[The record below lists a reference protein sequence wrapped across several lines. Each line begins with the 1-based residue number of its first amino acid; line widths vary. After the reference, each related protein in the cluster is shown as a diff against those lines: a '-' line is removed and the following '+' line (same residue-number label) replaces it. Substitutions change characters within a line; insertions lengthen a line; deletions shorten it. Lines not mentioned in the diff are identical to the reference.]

1 MQKNKALGNFLLLA
15 LGVVLFVYTGFRTY
29 DVLRM
34 TLPADAQEM
43 AVLGIVGIDGAVVA
57 WTLFKMFGARGDWQH
72 AIANVMIVVAL
83 AGVLVTVLGD
93 TLMRSPGASVP
104 PYLQTAVWWGIPFL
118 IWLNVAAGIF
128 AHLQDPRHQ
137 IKRAQSDVEDAIEA
151 AVAEKLRENAA
162 NIAAAVAPDVAA
174 HRADEVQ
181 RRILTTVGLHSPNG
195 RRASTFASESEV
207 GVRGVRKNG

>member
-1 MQKNKALGNFLLLA
+1 MQNKALGNFLLLA
-15 LGVVLFVYTGFRTY
+15 LGVVLFIYTGFRTY

-43 AVLGIVGIDGAVVA
+43 AILGIVGIDGAVVA
-57 WTLFKMFGARGDWQH
+57 WTLFKMFGARGEWQH

-93 TLMRSPGASVP
+93 TLMRSPGTTVP

-128 AHLQDPRHQ
+128 AHLQDPRQ
-137 IKRAQSDVEDAIEA
+137 QLKRTQQDLYDHIEA

-162 NIAAAVAPDVAA
+162 NIASAVAPDVAA
-174 HRADEVQ
+174 HRAEEVQ
-181 RRILTTVGLHSPNG
+181 RRILTSVGLNG
-195 RRASTFASESEV
+195 RRTSTFASESE
-207 GVRGVRKNG
+207 GGMRGVRKNG